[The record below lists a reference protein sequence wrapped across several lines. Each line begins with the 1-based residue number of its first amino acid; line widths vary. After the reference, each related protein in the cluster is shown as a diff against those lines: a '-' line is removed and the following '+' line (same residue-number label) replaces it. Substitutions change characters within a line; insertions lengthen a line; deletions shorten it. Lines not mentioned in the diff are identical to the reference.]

1 MDKLRKWLTI
11 LINIFY
17 IPIGAYLF
25 SINNETVVLQWISE
39 INVFLSD
46 KHYITYD
53 KLNKFLFDLSWW
65 SIILFIILKVIRFL
79 LKSDIRKLEKQNKIL
94 LLEKQSQEKDKINL
108 QRKYEILEKD
118 SVFLK
123 ENFDNTLKGF
133 LTTFAR
139 NVLNFGTLDIEE
151 KNNERITFFTYDK
164 KRQELTLQVRYSANK
179 EYDKNGKMI
188 YDADRGIIGKAL
200 KNDEFFDNDFPRA
213 YIKENEMNPEY
224 ISYHR
229 SKYKLTVNEVKNL
242 TMKSTF
248 MYAYAIKH
256 EGSNIG
262 VVTIEST
269 HENRY
274 EEKFLHKIME
284 EHRKT
289 FKHFMMYAIRN
300 KVRENLQEEGF

>member
-1 MDKLRKWLTI
+1 MDKLRKWLTV
-11 LINIFY
+11 LINILY
-17 IPIGAYLF
+17 IPIGTYLF
-25 SINNETVVLQWISE
+25 SINNEAVVLQWISE

-53 KLNKFLFDLSWW
+53 KLNKFLLVLSLWA
-65 SIILFIILKVIRFL
+65 IILFVILKVIRFF
-79 LKSDIRKLEKQNKIL
+79 LKSDIRKLEKQNKNL
-94 LLEKQSQEKDKINL
+94 LLEQQLLEKEKNKL
-108 QRKYEILEKD
+108 QDKYEILEKD

-151 KNNERITFFTYDK
+151 KNNERITFFTYDE
-164 KRQELTLQVRYSANK
+164 KRKEFTLQVRYSANK
-179 EYDKNGKMI
+179 EYDKNGKMT
-188 YDADRGIIGKAL
+188 YNADRGIIGKAL
-200 KNDEFFDNDFPRA
+200 KNDEFCDNDFPVA
-213 YIKENEMNPEY
+213 YIKEDEMNSEY
-224 ISYHR
+224 ISYHKN
-229 SKYKLTVNEVKNL
+229 KYKLTVNEVKNL

-256 EGSNIG
+256 EGNNIG
-262 VVTIEST
+262 VVAIEST
-269 HENRY
+269 HKDRY
-274 EEKFLHKIME
+274 EEKFLHEIME

-300 KVRENLQEEGF
+300 KVRENLREEGF